1 MSDFF
6 IQATLSNVL
15 VSSGLAC
22 LAWLIQKQ
30 VPSHAFQKIIWSMV
44 LIKMVTPPIFLLP
57 VVSIPSL
64 TTVETSAAAET
75 QLNEKD
81 AFEAEEVA
89 VIAELEPVSHELP
102 LQSSASPFLTR
113 EMVSKGTIY
122 ALYTWV
128 LASLIL
134 GIVSFYRIIKFHVLL
149 RANTTFDDDLT
160 QRLARLPARKLGLK
174 HCPSIWV
181 TTANL
186 APFVWW
192 RHGRGVVVLPYR
204 LTEQLSDNE
213 LQLVV
218 AHELAHIRRRDHWF
232 RFLEWCTVTSFFW
245 NPVLWWART
254 QLRRSEEMACD
265 RLVIDAMTCPSH
277 DYVNTLLNVADFLI
291 SSPSRPPI
299 LASAMDSGGNLE
311 QRLNMA
317 MHCPPKRIG
326 MSLCWTLVVVTLGL
340 FPLGIV
346 TAQDYGA
353 IKRRLGE
360 AVKAGEIT
368 EKQAGS
374 MLEALAKT
382 SDKPMS
388 SDKQIAAQKERY
400 QKMAEEIEQA
410 VKNGKLSKEEA
421 KRKLEL
427 AREKTL
433 EARKQMLDIP
443 AVGRLFRDGKDK
455 TEVKK
460 TEQPSFE
467 ARKKRYEMLEKKLGD
482 AVEKGELTGA
492 EAEKRI
498 SEARRQMFGDGKVK
512 TEDKKTEQPSFE
524 ARKKRYEM
532 LAEKLEDAVKKGEL
546 TEAEAKERMLEARER
561 MFRTP
566 APKSDSTETKKDLEE
581 AQKKR
586 ELRERFRQAEER
598 IRIGIEKELISEE
611 EGKKRLEELRV
622 QLFGEKK

>member
-57 VVSIPSL
+57 VVSIPSVSTL
-64 TTVETSAAAET
+64 ETPAAAET
-75 QLNEKD
+75 QLDEED
-81 AFEAEEVA
+81 AFEAEAVA
-89 VIAELEPVSHELP
+89 VIAELDPIKQDLPVQSFVSP
-102 LQSSASPFLTR
+102 LWVS
-113 EMVSKGTIY
+113 EVVSKGTVY

-128 LASLIL
+128 FASLTL
-134 GIVSFYRIIKFHVLL
+134 GIVSLYRISKFHVLL
-149 RANTTFDDDLT
+149 RANAIFDEALT
-160 QRLARLPARKLGLK
+160 QKLACLPAHKLGLK
-174 HCPSIWV
+174 HCPAIWV

-192 RHGRGVVVLPYR
+192 RWGRGVVVLPYR
-204 LTEQLSDNE
+204 LTEQLCDDE

-232 RFLEWCTVTSFFW
+232 RFLEWFTVTCFFW

-254 QLRRSEEMACD
+254 HLRRSEEMACD

-299 LASAMDSGGNLE
+299 LASAMDGCGNFE

-317 MHCPPKRIG
+317 IHCPPKRIG
-326 MSLCWTLVVVTLGL
+326 MSLCWTLIVVTLGL

-353 IKRRLGE
+353 IKQRLGE

-374 MLEALAKT
+374 MLSALAKT
-382 SDKPMS
+382 SDKPIP
-388 SDKQIAAQKERY
+388 SDKEGAAQKERY
-400 QKMAEEIEQA
+400 QKMAEEIELA
-410 VKNGKLSKEEA
+410 VKNGKISKEDAKEKLVLAKEKMFGSDKGETNPGTQKQPSLEA
-421 KRKLEL
+421 KKKRFGQLEEKLKDAVKQGVLTESEAKEKLL
-427 AREKTL
+427 A
-433 EARKQMLDIP
+433 ARKQMFGDS
-443 AVGRLFRDGKDK
+443 KEK
-455 TEVKK
+455 TEAKK
-460 TEQPSFE
+460 PEQPSIE
-467 ARKKRYEMLEKKLGD
+467 ARKKRYEQLANKLK
-482 AVEKGELTGA
+482 A
-492 EAEKRI
+492 
-498 SEARRQMFGDGKVK
+498 
-512 TEDKKTEQPSFE
+512 
-524 ARKKRYEM
+524 
-532 LAEKLEDAVKKGEL
+532 AVKQGEL
-546 TEAEAKERMLEARER
+546 TEAEAKEKMLEARKQ

-566 APKSDSTETKKDLEE
+566 APKSDSAETKKDRQE
-581 AQKKR
+581 AQNKR
-586 ELRERFRQAEER
+586 ELRERYQQAEER
-598 IRIGIEKELISEE
+598 IKIGIEKELITEE

-622 QLFGEKK
+622 KLFGEKK